1 MATICLDTNIIID
14 LLNGKESLSH
24 FNSATQIGLNTTII
38 SLMELY
44 YGSFKSNRIED
55 TALVES
61 LSDDMN
67 IIRLAE
73 QDAKLAGMIM
83 ATLDK
88 KGKKLDF
95 RDVVIA
101 AICINNDMQLLL
113 KISNIS
119 SLWRNLVLRLW
130 IGESKWLAL
139 RDIILFTGN
148 GSQVRYKTSRVDL
161 SLFCG
166 YENSS
171 LFYHTI
177 TVL

>member
-24 FNSATQIGLNTTII
+24 FNSVSQIGVNTTII

-44 YGSFKSNRIED
+44 YGSFKSNRMED
-55 TALVES
+55 TALVDS
-61 LSDDMN
+61 LSDDMS

-101 AICINNDMQLLL
+101 SICINNDMQLATKNIKHFKPLEEFGL
-113 KISNIS
+113 KIMD
-119 SLWRNLVLRLW
+119 W
-130 IGESKWLAL
+130 
-139 RDIILFTGN
+139 
-148 GSQVRYKTSRVDL
+148 
-161 SLFCG
+161 
-166 YENSS
+166 
-171 LFYHTI
+171 
-177 TVL
+177 

>member
-88 KGKKLDF
+88 KGKKIDF
-95 RDVVIA
+95 RDVV
-101 AICINNDMQLLL
+101 
-113 KISNIS
+113 ISNIS

-148 GSQVRYKTSRVDL
+148 GSQVLYKTSRVDL